1 MESRTGQQQETS
13 CASIDRLRDFFRD
26 RIGPGRRF
34 ATAREMAQELS
45 LEPSRATI
53 LYKFLKG
60 AEPRAGIVLEWLEKL
75 GISVLYPEGRSDGV
89 EYIPVFNGMT
99 GAGEYLPSSGDGQC
113 ERIRAMDRT
122 MLQRLNVDASRCYFL
137 DVMGDSME
145 PLFSDGSTLLVD
157 TSDNARLYP
166 IDGKIYVVRYI
177 DSIMVKR
184 LQLSHDHVTL
194 CSENPLHRPVIIP
207 QADMDRFAVLGRVR
221 WYSVST

>member
-1 MESRTGQQQETS
+1 MDRQEGRQDIGG
-13 CASIDRLRDFFRD
+13 IDRLRDFFRD

-34 ATAREMAQELS
+34 ATAKEMASCLN

-60 AEPRAGIVLEWLEKL
+60 AEPRAGVVLDWLERL
-75 GISVLYPEGRSDGV
+75 GISVTYPDGACGGV
-89 EYIPVFNGMT
+89 EYIPVLNGRT
-99 GAGEYLPSSGDGQC
+99 GAGEYIPAPGDGEC
-113 ERIRAMDRT
+113 DSIRAMDRSLFT
-122 MLQRLNVDASRCYFL
+122 RLRVDPAQCWLL

-177 DSIMVKR
+177 DAILVKR
-184 LQLSHDHVTL
+184 IRLTPGEITL
-194 CSENPLHRPVIIP
+194 LSENPLRRPIP
-207 QADMDRFAVLGRVR
+207 IPAEDLDRFTILGRVR
-221 WYSVST
+221 WYSVSA